1 MSSRKAIKFKI
12 QISKPNHTAQRTA
25 IQIGTI
31 TRSFIMNFLR
41 LTDELRRKEDAIRF
55 LQQRRILHERR
66 MCTNGH
72 PMALRLSDREDR
84 WRCKVRECREQ
95 KQLKAGTWLQG
106 AHLDYRAAALF
117 M

>member
-25 IQIGTI
+25 IQIGPI

-55 LQQRRILHERR
+55 LQQRRIHHERPPHGLHEHSGIDVE
-66 MCTNGH
+66 C
-72 PMALRLSDREDR
+72 SED
-84 WRCKVRECREQ
+84 E
-95 KQLKAGTWLQG
+95 KQATLGPSSPHG
-106 AHLDYRAAALF
+106 
-117 M
+117 